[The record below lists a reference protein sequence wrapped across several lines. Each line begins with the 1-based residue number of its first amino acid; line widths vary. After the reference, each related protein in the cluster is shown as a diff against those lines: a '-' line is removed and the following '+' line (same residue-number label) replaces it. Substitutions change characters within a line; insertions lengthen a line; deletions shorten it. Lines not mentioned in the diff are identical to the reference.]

1 MFDTASPESPRRR
14 PLPTIKWA
22 TRSPCGDTQL
32 TTPLSVPAMSTD
44 RPSASLSEER
54 IAPRALSRQVKSRHN
69 SLALARRICAGRSIE
84 RSLRAAGR
92 FRQEV
97 DVDEVGVDVD
107 EARHAL
113 AAGGDE
119 AQLGDGLHLGE
130 ATRPPGQG

>member
-1 MFDTASPESPRRR
+1 
-14 PLPTIKWA
+14 
-22 TRSPCGDTQL
+22 
-32 TTPLSVPAMSTD
+32 MSTD

-130 ATRPPGQG
+130 ATRPPGQGWGLGVGLGFGLGLGWGRGWGWG